1 MYQWFEKQRFFIDFT
16 LSSLLRRKWKNASLL
31 LVYTIMVFL
40 VSSVIFFTE
49 AIRKEA
55 QLVLSDAPQMV
66 VQKMIGGRFDL
77 IPIHYSDEIR
87 EIRGVQS
94 VTPRL
99 WGYYFD
105 SSVNANYTVQ
115 ASGEFN
121 LGDNEVI
128 VGNGVARSRLLATG
142 DRVALR
148 ASNGET
154 IIVKVKDTLS
164 SSSEL
169 VSSDLIITNETTL
182 RKLLGIPQ
190 ERVTDLALEIRRKE
204 ELVTIARKIVS
215 LYPDTRPILRDE
227 ILRTYSSVFDWRS
240 GIVII
245 ILCGSVLA
253 FFIFAWDKA
262 TGLSA
267 EEKKEIGILKALGWD
282 TSDILIIKFWEGTV
296 ISLTAFFTG
305 VTAGYIHVFF
315 ASSGIFQYA
324 LKGWS
329 VLYPDFKL
337 IPTFGLYQITLLFF
351 LSVLPY
357 TLTTIIPA
365 WKVAITDPDSVMRQ

>member
-1 MYQWFEKQRFFIDFT
+1 MHQWIEKQRYFIDFT

-31 LVYTIMVFL
+31 FIYTLMVF
-40 VSSVIFFTE
+40 VISSVIFFTE

-55 QLVLSDAPQMV
+55 HLVLEDAPQIIVQRMV
-66 VQKMIGGRFDL
+66 GGRFDL
-77 IPIHYSDEIR
+77 IPGHYADEIKS
-87 EIRGVQS
+87 IRGVQS
-94 VTPRL
+94 VTPRV

-105 SSVNANYTVQ
+105 SAVNANYTVQ
-115 ASGEFN
+115 ASEEFN
-121 LGDNEVI
+121 VNDNEVV
-128 VGNGVARSRLLATG
+128 VGSGVARSRHLAPG

-154 IIVKVKDTLS
+154 IIVKVVDTFD

-169 VSSDLIITNETTL
+169 VSADLIITNEVTL
-182 RKLLGIPQ
+182 RKLLGIPSQ
-190 ERVTDLALEIRRKE
+190 YATDLALKVRRKE
-204 ELVTIARKIVS
+204 EYITIARKVIA

-240 GIVII
+240 GVVVVI
-245 ILCGSVLA
+245 LTGSVLA

-296 ISLTAFFTG
+296 ISLTAFFIG
-305 VTAGYIHVFF
+305 VTFGYIHVFF
-315 ASSGIFQYA
+315 ASSSIFKYA

-329 VLYPDFKL
+329 VLYPQFKL
-337 IPTFGLYQITLLFF
+337 IPSIDFYQIILLFF

-357 TLTTIIPA
+357 TLTTIIPS
-365 WKVAITDPDSVMRQ
+365 WRVAITDPDNVMRQ